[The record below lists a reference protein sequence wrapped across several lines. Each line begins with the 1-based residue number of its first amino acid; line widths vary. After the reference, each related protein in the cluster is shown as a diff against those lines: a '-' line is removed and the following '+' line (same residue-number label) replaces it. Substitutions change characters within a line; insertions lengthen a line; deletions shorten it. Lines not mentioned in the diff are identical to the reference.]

1 MAAVT
6 SAVVGAAAVANSAY
20 QGKKGRDAAREAAQM
35 QSEAAGQAAQG
46 TMAAQDQFREDLS
59 PYRQAGETALPL
71 LQQYATESG
80 QERVDRLQSDPLFQ
94 AALNSRDRQSLGLAA
109 SQGRIGTGDFSQ
121 QLSENFLLSAS
132 PILQQ
137 REQSLLNL
145 ANIGQSSA
153 AQTGTAGL
161 QAAGMVGNAQMGAA
175 DARSAGIIGAQQ
187 ATANQNAQILQNL
200 PTLIGAIGG
209 ITGRNTSVPT
219 DAQAAYAARQVPVPV
234 S

>member
-1 MAAVT
+1 MAAITGTVI
-6 SAVVGAAAVANSAY
+6 AGAAVANSAY
-20 QGKKGRDAAREAAQM
+20 QGKKARDAARDAART
-35 QSEAAGQAAQG
+35 QAA
-46 TMAAQDQFREDLS
+46 AAESASQATQDAQAQLRDDLS
-59 PYRQAGETALPL
+59 PYRQAGATAIPL
-71 LQQYATESG
+71 LEQYATQSG
-80 QERVDRLQSDPLFQ
+80 QERVDRLQNDPLFQ

-137 REQSLLNL
+137 QEQSLLNL

-153 AQTGTAGL
+153 AQTGMSGL
-161 QAAGMVGNAQMGAA
+161 QAAQAAGGYQMGAA
-175 DARSAGIIGAQQ
+175 DARSAGAIASQQ

-200 PTLIGAIGG
+200 PTLIGSIGALQ
-209 ITGRNTSVPT
+209 NPQPSAPA
-219 DAQAAYAARQVPVPV
+219 DAQAAWAAAQVPVPV